1 MHTMSNVLEQAISSD
16 DAGQAAKIIRDAL
29 GIGSGDV
36 AYYCFPKTW
45 PAGREQRAHIIGD
58 WLQKEAQFIARVTE
72 PHRFPRPWTI
82 DDAHSCFTVQDAD
95 RQMLAYVYFEAEP
108 DRRVASKLPTH
119 DEARQIATN
128 IAKLPYL
135 LQGGAKA

>member
-1 MHTMSNVLEQAISSD
+1 MSNVLEQAISND
-16 DAGQAAKIIRDAL
+16 DANRAAKIIRDAL

-36 AYYCFPKTW
+36 VNYCFPKTW
-45 PAGREQRAHIIGD
+45 PADREQRAHIIGD
-58 WLQKEAQFIARVTE
+58 WLQTEARFIARAMQ
-72 PHRFPRPWTI
+72 PRRFPPPWTI
-82 DDAHSCFTVQDAD
+82 DDTHSCFTVQDAD
-95 RQMLAYVYFEAEP
+95 RQALAHVYFEAEP
-108 DRRVASKLPTH
+108 DRRAAAKLMSQ